1 VERLRSAAR
10 TLRKAL
16 AGEGFPV
23 ADGEM
28 QIVPLIVGDERA
40 TMSLCEAALQRG
52 VFAQAIRPPTVPAGT
67 SRLRLATMAS
77 HTTEELKMAARV
89 LGEAARAIGLDPAA
103 MGTRVV
109 ADRTAVDED
118 EPEESYLPV
127 AAGERRANAP
137 FDVEGRAGAPF
148 DVERETAIARAA

>member
-1 VERLRSAAR
+1 
-10 TLRKAL
+10 
-16 AGEGFPV
+16 
-23 ADGEM
+23 
-28 QIVPLIVGDERA
+28 
-40 TMSLCEAALQRG
+40 
-52 VFAQAIRPPTVPAGT
+52 
-67 SRLRLATMAS
+67 
-77 HTTEELKMAARV
+77 
-89 LGEAARAIGLDPAA
+89 